1 MSAVRSV
8 LIVGGGTAGWLAAC
22 HLAKKLGSNRVDGVK
37 VTLLESAEIPTIGV
51 GEGTVPAMRQSLQY
65 LGISETEFIQC
76 CDVTFKQSIKFVD
89 WLTGPQ
95 SARPDY
101 YHHIFDYPELQRLD
115 LTPYWLQGALGD
127 QSYADAVSVQSRL
140 ADAGFAP
147 KTMLHGEYQ
156 GLTSYAYH
164 LDAAKFAALLTR
176 HATEKLGVRHVLGTV
191 QQVQLDQD
199 GRIAAVHTS
208 EHGELTADLYIDCTG
223 FRSLLLG
230 DALQV
235 PFISKNDVLFC
246 NKALA
251 LQVPYEDPAQP
262 IPCFTIATAQK
273 AGWIWDI
280 GLTERR
286 GTGYVFSSAFTSVD
300 QAHDELMAYLP
311 PSAQRLTPRLIDM
324 NIGYRERFW
333 QGNCVALGLSQG
345 FVEPLEATGLLVY
358 DATARMLAESFPHS
372 TQAMP
377 LLAERFNQ
385 RVRHTW
391 DRVIDFIKLH
401 YVLSQ
406 RTDSEFWLANRQASS
421 CPASLLDNL
430 ALWRYQVPTAYDFHS
445 KLEIFNLENYLYV
458 LYGMRFQTQAPE
470 QSRTPQQLQAQQ
482 LSRFYADKAQQ
493 LQRELVPHRQL
504 LERIRRYG
512 LQAV

>member
-1 MSAVRSV
+1 MGAIRSV

-22 HLAKKLGSNRVDGVK
+22 HLAKKLGSQRADGVK

-89 WLTGPQ
+89 WLTGPN
-95 SARPDY
+95 SSTPDY
-101 YHHIFDYPELQRLD
+101 YHHIFDYPDLQRMD

-127 QSYADAVSVQSRL
+127 LSYADAVSVQSRL

-147 KTMLHGEYQ
+147 KTMLHGEFQ

-176 HATEKLGVRHVLGTV
+176 HATKTLGVSHLLGTV
-191 QQVQLDQD
+191 QQVQR
-199 GRIAAVHTS
+199 GNEGTIAAVHTA
-208 EHGELTADLYIDCTG
+208 EHGTLTADLYIDCTG

-235 PFISKNDVLFC
+235 PFIRKNDVLFC
-246 NKALA
+246 DKALA
-251 LQVPYEDPAQP
+251 LQVPYDDPSQP
-262 IPCFTIATAQK
+262 IPCFTIATAK
-273 AGWIWDI
+273 PAGWIWDI

-286 GTGYVFSSAFTSVD
+286 GTGYVFSSGFTSPE

-311 PSAQRLTPRLIDM
+311 PSAQSLTPRLIDM

-358 DATARMLAESFPHS
+358 DATARMLAESFPHHMD
-372 TQAMP
+372 AMP
-377 LLAERFNQ
+377 LLAQRFNQ

-401 YVLSQ
+401 YLLSQ
-406 RTDSEFWLANRQASS
+406 RSDSEFWLANRQESS

-458 LYGMRFQTQAPE
+458 LYGMRFPTQAPDA
-470 QSRTPQQLQAQQ
+470 SRTPQRPQAQQ
-482 LSRFYADKAQQ
+482 LSRFYADKALQ

>member
-1 MSAVRSV
+1 MSAIRSV

-22 HLAKKLGSNRVDGVK
+22 HLAKKLLAAAPDGVQ
-37 VTLLESAEIPTIGV
+37 VTLLESADIPTIGV

-65 LGISETEFIQC
+65 LGISETEFIQR

-89 WLTGPQ
+89 WVHGPA
-95 SARPDY
+95 SAQPDY
-101 YHHIFDYPELQRLD
+101 YHHIFDYPELNRLD
-115 LTPYWLQGALGD
+115 LTPYWLQGVLGE
-127 QSYADAVSVQSRL
+127 QSYADAVSIQSRL
-140 ADAGFAP
+140 ADAGFSP
-147 KTMLHGEYQ
+147 KTMLHGEFQ

-164 LDAAKFAALLTR
+164 LDAAKFAALLTE
-176 HATEKLGVRHVLGTV
+176 HATQKLGVKHLLGTV
-191 QQVQLDQD
+191 SQVQVGSD
-199 GRIAAVHTS
+199 GNIAAVHTR
-208 EHGELTADLYIDCTG
+208 EQGCLTADLYIDCTG

-230 DALQV
+230 EALQV
-235 PFISKNDVLFC
+235 PFIRKNDVLFC
-246 NKALA
+246 DRALA
-251 LQVPYEDPAQP
+251 VQVPYEDPQQP
-262 IPCFTIATAQK
+262 IPCFTISTAQG

-286 GTGYVFSSAFTSVD
+286 GTGYVFSSAFTSPE
-300 QAHDELMAYLP
+300 QAHDDLLAYLP
-311 PSAQRLTPRLIDM
+311 ASAKNLTPRLIEM

-372 TQAMP
+372 VEAMP
-377 LLAERFNQ
+377 LLAQRFNQ

-401 YVLSQ
+401 YFLSK
-406 RTDSEFWLANRQASS
+406 RDDTEFWRANRQIST
-421 CPASLLDNL
+421 CPTSLLDNL
-430 ALWRYQVPTAYDFHS
+430 ALWQHQVPTAYDFHS

-458 LYGMRFQTQAPE
+458 LYGMQFPTKAPMA
-470 QSRTPQQLQAQQ
+470 SRAPLAEQAQQ
-482 LSRFYADKAQQ
+482 LSRFYAQKAQQ